1 VYVSSVRLSRSTHGM
16 VLALLLT
23 LTHALPMPYPL
34 PANFTFGACGFDP
47 NVELPGCSS
56 VLPLAPSV
64 HVACSSLPGCIPP
77 TSCSASAL
85 FSEAFSRYGSRLSF
99 GPYTPP
105 AHPPAPTSTLLQRAV
120 AQASRSGTY
129 WWRLNNT
136 NCNLHDMHDLA
147 CPSTHTIPQCQEVCD
162 ARADCGGFL
171 YYSKTHSFALKNA
184 SCADDVAPLPAY
196 DAGDDLFLL
205 RTFAPPPLPL
215 PPRSASP
222 LSTVE
227 VCVSDASEVLGPHTD
242 ESYSIVVNVSATAAA
257 PPPRATVRAKTIF
270 GAMHG
275 LESLAQLVDVRVGH
289 GAEVTIPRAP
299 VTISDAPRFPFR
311 GMMIDS
317 GRHFLPLAHVRRV
330 IDGAALLKLNAIHW
344 HLVDSQSFPSC
355 SVTFPELCEEGAY
368 PNLESAKY
376 EPSSPTRNVSK
387 AKYALA
393 DLRDIV
399 LFAKGRGV
407 RIVPEWDVPGHGSW
421 GFGKPELTTSYCKNA
436 LDPTNP
442 AVYIFLKAFLLEMT
456 EKAFVDD
463 YLFLGG
469 DELNTDCFDKSPAI
483 AAWMKSHKLNA
494 SQTQQYFWQQMTANV
509 FPALAAN
516 NKTISVWR
524 ADDPN
529 RGPYAANLPPG
540 SVANVYQSLSTA
552 WKQTVPQG
560 VATVVSMAGQ
570 KWYLDTMPGGGYYQ
584 NAWETVYNLDRGPNG
599 SWLVDP
605 SWGASERALF
615 LGGETAMWGE
625 GVNEDNW
632 EAFVWRSGRGRTALG
647 HGAKP
652 RLPSSA
658 VSGDHRRS
666 TRAVVLDGIRQVD
679 TIHLGRRHAAVRSAV
694 PNVAPRPQAGA
705 DCTWVLPIRCGEWR
719 KVERKGAQ
727 GREQR
732 GHI

>member
-1 VYVSSVRLSRSTHGM
+1 
-16 VLALLLT
+16 
-23 LTHALPMPYPL
+23 
-34 PANFTFGACGFDP
+34 
-47 NVELPGCSS
+47 
-56 VLPLAPSV
+56 
-64 HVACSSLPGCIPP
+64 
-77 TSCSASAL
+77 
-85 FSEAFSRYGSRLSF
+85 
-99 GPYTPP
+99 
-105 AHPPAPTSTLLQRAV
+105 V

-632 EAFVWRSGRGRTALG
+632 EAFVWRGAAAAAERLWATEQSLGCPPQLCPGITGARRGQSYWMASDRSTQFISVGDTRLSDQLCRMSRLGLKPGPIAPGFCPSDVGSGER
-647 HGAKP
+647 
-652 RLPSSA
+652 SSA
-658 VSGDHRRS
+658 RARR
-666 TRAVVLDGIRQVD
+666 DGSNVD
-679 TIHLGRRHAAVRSAV
+679 TYKVDGLLVQRLQHENAHLKDENAHLKDENAHLKDENAHLKDENAHLKDENARLQKELH
-694 PNVAPRPQAGA
+694 
-705 DCTWVLPIRCGEWR
+705 VLRLS
-719 KVERKGAQ
+719 
-727 GREQR
+727 
-732 GHI
+732 